1 MVDKENSRYLSS
13 VGKACYQ
20 KKRNKKKKKKK
31 DQCMSVIT
39 IIQVRIEKYKKN
51 VCINKEETFLASI
64 SQFGVRRRSLV

>member
-20 KKRNKKKKKKK
+20 KKRKKKRKK

-39 IIQVRIEKYKKN
+39 IIQVRIEKYKKKN